1 MTKSNKISGMYVRMP
16 TTSFFS
22 IFCACIASSCYFCYF
37 NLKKSI
43 LHGFFKK
50 SRTKNTPFKKKGVPK
65 TPLFK
70 KKRYQKHVEKW
81 YQKHVENTYKK
92 LLILKGVI
100 PL

>member
-1 MTKSNKISGMYVRMP
+1 VRMP

-43 LHGFFKK
+43 LHGFFTAFSKK
-50 SRTKNTPFKKKGVPK
+50 AVPKTPLFLKVVPK